1 MLTLPSD
8 RPRPAQQDYS
18 GQLLGL
24 VLDADLTRGL
34 KALSQRHGSSL
45 FMTVMAAWAAL
56 LGRLAGQD
64 DVVIGTPVA
73 NRLRTEVEDLI
84 GFFVNTLA
92 VRVDLSGTPSVQSLL
107 QQVKQQTLAAQ
118 ANQDLPFEQV
128 VEVVR
133 PQRSLSHSPIFQ
145 AMLSWQNNEASDLA
159 LGDMSLQGVAVA
171 GHTAKFDLT
180 LDMTEVGDQLIGTLE
195 YATALFD
202 ESTLQRYMG
211 YFQRLL
217 EAMIA
222 DDRQLLEQVPLL
234 DKAERQHLLVDLN
247 ATDVPYPQDC
257 TIHQLFEEKVQVQP
271 DAIAVVHEAQRLS
284 YAELNRQANRLAH
297 HLIGLGIGPD
307 DRVAIC
313 VERGVEMMVGLLGV
327 LKAGAAYVP
336 LDPAYPAE
344 RLAYMITDS
353 QPAALLTQRD
363 LRKRLPT
370 LTLPLVLL
378 DGDQRA
384 TFTERD
390 DNPVVEALSVRNLAY
405 VIYTSGSTGNPK
417 GVMIEHRGLV
427 NYSVDAA
434 RLFGLAPTDTVL
446 QQNTLNFDLS
456 VEEIFP
462 ALLAGATLAPSREIF
477 GNEGLETHGIHP
489 TVLHLTAA
497 HWHTLVAEWHNQ
509 PQAAEQRLAE
519 VRLINVTGDAL
530 SAQKLKL
537 WDEVRPAHTRLI
549 NTYGPTEATVSCTA
563 AYVSHDA
570 VAGSEGSG
578 NATIGKPMAN
588 TRIYLLDAHQQPVPY
603 GVAGE
608 IFIGG
613 DGVARGYLNLA
624 EVNAERFLA
633 DPFSSSPDARMY
645 KTGDLARY
653 MADGRIEYLGRND
666 FQVKVRGFRIEL
678 GEIEARLGNCAGV
691 KEAVVIARE
700 DTPGEKTPRGL
711 RDCTATSE
719 PGCRQSARRTG
730 TATGRVHAAERVCAA

>member
-1 MLTLPSD
+1 RELGLLYAAFSEGAEDPLPALPVQYADYALWQRNWLSGDVLQQQRQYWQQTLAGAPALLTLPTD

-73 NRLRTEVEDLI
+73 NRMRAEVEDLI

-145 AMLSWQNNEASDLA
+145 AMLSWQNNETSDLA

-217 EAMIA
+217 EAMVA

-234 DKAERQHLLVDLN
+234 EAVERQHLLVDLN
-247 ATDVPYPQDC
+247 ATDVPYPHDC
-257 TIHQLFEEKVQVQP
+257 TIHQLFEAKVQAQP
-271 DAIAVVHEAQRLS
+271 DAIAVAFQAQRLS

-313 VERGVEMMVGLLGV
+313 VERGVEMMIGLLGV

-363 LRKRLPT
+363 LQKRLPT

-378 DGDQRA
+378 DDDQRN

-390 DNPVVEALSVRNLAY
+390 DNPVVEALGVRNLAY

-427 NYSVDAA
+427 NYSTDAA

-462 ALLAGATLAPSREIF
+462 ALLAGASLAPSREIF
-477 GNEGLETHGIHP
+477 GSEGTENHGIYP

-509 PQAAEQRLAE
+509 PQAAAQRLAE

-613 DGVARGYLNLA
+613 DGVARGYLNLE

-633 DPFSSSPDARMY
+633 EPFNTTPEGRMY
-645 KTGDLARY
+645 KPGDVARY
-653 MADGRIEYLGRND
+653 RTNGR
-666 FQVKVRGFRIEL
+666 
-678 GEIEARLGNCAGV
+678 GE
-691 KEAVVIARE
+691 
-700 DTPGEKTPRGL
+700 
-711 RDCTATSE
+711 
-719 PGCRQSARRTG
+719 
-730 TATGRVHAAERVCAA
+730 